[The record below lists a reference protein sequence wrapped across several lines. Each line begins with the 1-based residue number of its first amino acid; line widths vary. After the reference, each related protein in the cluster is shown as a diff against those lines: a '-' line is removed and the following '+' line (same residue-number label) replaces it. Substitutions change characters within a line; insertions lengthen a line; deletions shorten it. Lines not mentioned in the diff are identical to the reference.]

1 MASMKKTDV
10 VVVGAGPVGQL
21 TALRLAEAGVD
32 VTIID
37 KHWRTGAHSY
47 ALGLHSATLRLLDEV
62 GVLDEIRKLGHPIH
76 RVGFYEGGT
85 KRCEMSPA
93 KELDADYP
101 FVLVLPQNVL
111 ESALE
116 KQLRARRVE
125 VLWNHRLEALLESDL
140 TTEVAKLD
148 RVACGY
154 PIAQMEW
161 VVVKKFRTKSSFV
174 VGADGYHSVI
184 RDRLGIGLENVGRPK
199 IFSVFEFDSPEE
211 PDDEVRVVFD
221 DYSTNVLWPMK
232 DGRCRWSFQIQ
243 DVHQHEPAREYL
255 NARIRERAPW
265 FPEVSGPIHWTSAV
279 VFAQRLASS
288 FGRGRVWLAGDA
300 AHLTSPVGVQSMNEG
315 LAEGRSLADHISAV
329 LKGEA
334 TVDSLEEYS
343 TQHHERWRFLLGLDR
358 PLEATNGALEWVKY
372 HASRIRSSV
381 PATGQD
387 LKTLLAQIGLR

>member
-1 MASMKKTDV
+1 MPPVRKTDV

-21 TALRLAEAGVD
+21 TALRLADAGVD

-47 ALGLHSATLRLLDEV
+47 ALGLHSSTLQLLDEV
-62 GVLDEIRKLGHPIH
+62 GVLDEVRPLGHRIN
-76 RVGFYEGGT
+76 RIGFYEGET
-85 KRCEMSPA
+85 KRCEMSLE
-93 KELDADYP
+93 KELEADHP
-101 FVLVLPQNVL
+101 FVLVIPQSAL

-116 KQLRARRVE
+116 KRLRARRVK
-125 VLWNHRLEALLESDL
+125 VLWNHRLEELLESDL

-161 VVVKKFRTKSSFV
+161 VVAKTFRTKSSFI

-184 RDRLGIGLENVGRPK
+184 RDRLGIKLESIGRPQV
-199 IFSVFEFDSPEE
+199 FSVFEFDSPNE

-221 DYSTNVLWPMK
+221 DYSTSVLWPMK

-243 DVHQHEPAREYL
+243 DVHQHEPARDYL

-265 FPEVSGPIHWTSAV
+265 FPEVTGPIRWTSAV

-315 LAEGRSLADHISAV
+315 LAEGRSLADCISAV
-329 LKGEA
+329 LKGENTTDA
-334 TVDSLEEYS
+334 LEKYS
-343 TQHHERWRFLLGLDR
+343 TTHHDRWRFLLGLDR
-358 PLEATNGALEWVKY
+358 PLEATNGALEWVKH

-387 LKTLLAQIGLR
+387 LKTLLAQVGLR